1 LFFFLQFLPFDIV
14 SGEKSIVGS
23 MIGGTVSMKEM
34 LEFSAKH
41 KCFPQVRSPRC
52 PCGLWVESGL
62 VYAVRGLQVE
72 VIDFDRANYG
82 FDRIKEGSARY
93 RMVLKIEGFRERK
106 AAEKAAKTA

>member
-1 LFFFLQFLPFDIV
+1 
-14 SGEKSIVGS
+14 
-23 MIGGTVSMKEM
+23 
-34 LEFSAKH
+34 
-41 KCFPQVRSPRC
+41 
-52 PCGLWVESGL
+52 
-62 VYAVRGLQVE
+62 VRGLQVE

>member
-41 KCFPQVRSPRC
+41 KCFPQVRSPRWS
-52 PCGLWVESGL
+52 CGL
-62 VYAVRGLQVE
+62 
-72 VIDFDRANYG
+72 
-82 FDRIKEGSARY
+82 
-93 RMVLKIEGFRERK
+93 
-106 AAEKAAKTA
+106 